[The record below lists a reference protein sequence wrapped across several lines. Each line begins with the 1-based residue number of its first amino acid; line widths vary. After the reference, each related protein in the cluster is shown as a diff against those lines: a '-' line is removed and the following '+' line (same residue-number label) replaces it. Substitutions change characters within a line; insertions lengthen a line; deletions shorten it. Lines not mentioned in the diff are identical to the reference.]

1 MSISSVITERLS
13 VLHRLPEDISRG
25 CALSRLRF
33 ASWGCALSRLR
44 FASPWNNAR
53 AFLPLGRLPDG
64 EESQV

>member
-33 ASWGCALSRLR
+33 AFGGLRAVALALSVWGLR
-44 FASPWNNAR
+44 AVALALRVPM
-53 AFLPLGRLPDG
+53 
-64 EESQV
+64 E